1 MEFIYR
7 SLDAYYDVFTYLIM
21 LLMENPLPEPNISLL
36 SVMRLFPLFFI
47 SAFGEEGGLVGICN
61 RSNAK
66 TMGCTRGE
74 LNHGISVGSMASP
87 VHWLGIYFMPWPIL
101 VSFHF

>member
-47 SAFGEEGGLVGICN
+47 SAFGEEGGVGWDMQSIQCKN
-61 RSNAK
+61 D
-66 TMGCTRGE
+66 G
-74 LNHGISVGSMASP
+74 
-87 VHWLGIYFMPWPIL
+87 VH
-101 VSFHF
+101 